1 MLPEPNAESLPPL
14 SSSSLS
20 VSETLEKHTM
30 KIMQK
35 LESHIPLQIK
45 SFSDFSREYL
55 KLLEEIYDIDYTL
68 ENKMFGNFGMD
79 KKSIKL
85 LDDYLEMGSKFYM
98 TQIDISNEF
107 FKGYLNMR
115 LSLMESYNKI
125 LREFSTNIRENTTT
139 DMMTKTSTEK
149 IV

>member
-1 MLPEPNAESLPPL
+1 MSEPNSI
-14 SSSSLS
+14 SSPSS

-35 LESHIPLQIK
+35 LESRVPLQIK

-68 ENKMFGNFGMD
+68 ENKIFGNFGMD

-98 TQIDISNEF
+98 NQIDISNEF

-115 LSLMESYNKI
+115 LSMMESYNKI
-125 LREFSTNIRENTTT
+125 LREFSTNIRGNAK
-139 DMMTKTSTEK
+139 DMVTKTST
-149 IV
+149 

>member
-1 MLPEPNAESLPPL
+1 MLSETK
-14 SSSSLS
+14 SSSSPSSSSSS
-20 VSETLEKHTM
+20 VSEVMEKHTM
-30 KIMQK
+30 EMMKK

-98 TQIDISNEF
+98 TQIDISNEL

-115 LSLMESYNKI
+115 LSMMESYNKI
-125 LREFSTNIRENTTT
+125 LRDFSTNIREKY
-139 DMMTKTSTEK
+139 DRHDKTRTGK
-149 IV
+149 N

>member
-1 MLPEPNAESLPPL
+1 MLSELP
-14 SSSSLS
+14 SSLS

-30 KIMQK
+30 KVMHK

-45 SFSDFSREYL
+45 SFSDFSREYM

-79 KKSIKL
+79 ENSIRM
-85 LDDYLEMGSKFYM
+85 LDNYLENNSKLYM
-98 TQIDISNEF
+98 SQIDISNEF

-115 LSLMESYNKI
+115 LSMMESYNKF
-125 LREFSTNIRENTTT
+125 LKEFSTNIRENTT
-139 DMMTKTSTEK
+139 
-149 IV
+149 